1 MAQELV
7 LMAKEKYDTLTKSSH
22 NAKNQN
28 SVQTDSDDI
37 PSVNTDRDSAENEV
51 YGQLNMP
58 AFGDIIQ
65 YTIPVKMQRKANG
78 LLQYLQ
84 QHGGNI
90 IKWNQRGQII
100 ANGEVIQGSH
110 IVDLLRNAVCPK
122 TAKRPIGYE
131 RFYQALT
138 AIDTPRSF
146 ISNVYYTDIQPSIKA
161 LPQKGDGFIVKKKTK
176 GSPPGYSPPQK
187 TSKTEI
193 KWLKF

>member
-78 LLQYLQ
+78 L
-84 QHGGNI
+84 
-90 IKWNQRGQII
+90 
-100 ANGEVIQGSH
+100 
-110 IVDLLRNAVCPK
+110 
-122 TAKRPIGYE
+122 
-131 RFYQALT
+131 
-138 AIDTPRSF
+138 
-146 ISNVYYTDIQPSIKA
+146 
-161 LPQKGDGFIVKKKTK
+161 
-176 GSPPGYSPPQK
+176 
-187 TSKTEI
+187 
-193 KWLKF
+193 